1 MAEKLVHT
9 GYCNGNTSAPIKV
22 YVTYSETVNWA
33 SNSSTIT
40 CGMYIT
46 VASGWTIGSWTDF
59 NGSYVGTTSLTF
71 NGDIPSGTKGTRTLT
86 SGKTFTVNHN
96 SDGSGTATIYWKW
109 GVNSPWGKVQNPSGS
124 FSITLTKINK
134 YTISYDA
141 NGGSGAPSAQTKT
154 QNVNLTLS
162 STKPTRAGYT
172 FKGWSTSSTATSA
185 TYNASS
191 TYTANASV
199 TLYAVWQANTYYVTY
214 DANGGT
220 GAPAQQAFTFGV
232 GGTFS
237 STKPTRTGY
246 TFSHWLS
253 DPNGWTFQPG
263 GAIPKDWGSFKLI
276 AQWTPNTIKISLDPN
291 GGSGGTSVFYYK
303 YGINKF
309 YSDANCSK
317 QITSI
322 TRPTRTGYTFV
333 HYYGDGSCGG
343 TNGERYVAYDSTEFA
358 SDLCTDIY
366 KDATLYGAWTINNYT
381 LTINPNGGS
390 YNGSTSTTTQTITYA
405 NGVSLNTPIKKGH
418 LFVGWKNTGTSVS
431 SLVDA
436 GNGNCNAQSGYTET
450 KSSDGT
456 YTNYKVTLSTAPTSN
471 TWYWIRFPYYTVAAN
486 DTVIISGYIRVNST
500 AGNNIMIYHS
510 AQANDYN
517 NAKQNFGSWNKDWTY
532 FEVTRTFTAASTTA
546 LVEFYTSNLSGLTG
560 TIDFDLKGITVTK
573 NGSLVNQTTFTMP
586 AGNVTMT
593 AQWEP
598 LVYTISYNA
607 NGGSGTMSSH
617 TVSYGSTVK
626 IKDNTFTKTNYK
638 FIGWTTKSDGTDD
651 GYGWSYASGAGW
663 SGTWSYVD
671 GQYGITKRQ
680 LVLYARW
687 ELDICYIT
695 YNGNGNIVSNVPS
708 QQSAT
713 SGTTVQLSSTSPTRT
728 RYKFLGWSTNS
739 SATSASYQ
747 PGANYNVTGSITL
760 YAVWQLLD
768 KDIYLYKTGEIDA
781 VDFVIVNSVSE
792 LFDSNGKVYGTEFIT
807 HTESNIYVANNGK
820 IYAKNF
826 IKY

>member
-1 MAEKLVHT
+1 M
-9 GYCNGNTSAPIKV
+9 
-22 YVTYSETVNWA
+22 
-33 SNSSTIT
+33 
-40 CGMYIT
+40 
-46 VASGWTIGSWTDF
+46 
-59 NGSYVGTTSLTF
+59 
-71 NGDIPSGTKGTRTLT
+71 
-86 SGKTFTVNHN
+86 
-96 SDGSGTATIYWKW
+96 
-109 GVNSPWGKVQNPSGS
+109 
-124 FSITLTKINK
+124 
-134 YTISYDA
+134 
-141 NGGSGAPSAQTKT
+141 
-154 QNVNLTLS
+154 
-162 STKPTRAGYT
+162 
-172 FKGWSTSSTATSA
+172 
-185 TYNASS
+185 
-191 TYTANASV
+191 
-199 TLYAVWQANTYYVTY
+199 
-214 DANGGT
+214 
-220 GAPAQQAFTFGV
+220 
-232 GGTFS
+232 
-237 STKPTRTGY
+237 
-246 TFSHWLS
+246 
-253 DPNGWTFQPG
+253 
-263 GAIPKDWGSFKLI
+263 
-276 AQWTPNTIKISLDPN
+276 
-291 GGSGGTSVFYYK
+291 
-303 YGINKF
+303 
-309 YSDANCSK
+309 
-317 QITSI
+317 
-322 TRPTRTGYTFV
+322 
-333 HYYGDGSCGG
+333 
-343 TNGERYVAYDSTEFA
+343 
-358 SDLCTDIY
+358 
-366 KDATLYGAWTINNYT
+366 
-381 LTINPNGGS
+381 
-390 YNGSTSTTTQTITYA
+390 
-405 NGVSLNTPIKKGH
+405 
-418 LFVGWKNTGTSVS
+418 FVGWKNTGTSVS

-456 YTNYKVTLSTAPTSN
+456 YTNYKVKLSTAPTSN

-607 NGGSGTMSSH
+607 NGGSGTMDSH
-617 TVSYGSTVK
+617 TVSYGNTVK

-638 FIGWTTKSDGTDD
+638 FIGWTTKLDGTDD
-651 GYGWSYASGAGW
+651 GYGWSTSSGAGW

-671 GQYGITKRQ
+671 GEYGISGGQ

-713 SGTTVQLSSTSPTRT
+713 IGTTVQLSSNLPIRT

-747 PGANYNVTGSITL
+747 PGANYNATGNITF

-781 VDFVIVNSVSE
+781 VDFKKVSSLTE
-792 LFDSNGKVYGTEFIT
+792 PFDKNGYMYGTDFIT
-807 HTESNIYVANNGK
+807 HSESNIYICKDGK